1 MHVWRVAVADIAERH
16 LRRLVED
23 VQRGRDDAKDS
34 LMTLVSVSVIS
45 DLILL
50 LHVMPRLNIV
60 LLYFIIRA
68 TRIARRLIAHA
79 GTGRRWNAVTRV
91 G

>member
-34 LMTLVSVSVIS
+34 LMTLVSVSLIS
-45 DLILL
+45 DLTLL
-50 LHVMPRLNIV
+50 LHHMPRLNIV

-68 TRIARRLIAHA
+68 TRIARRLIADA
-79 GTGRRWNAVTRV
+79 GIGRRWNAVTRV